1 MYTGVSNLAS
11 HMQMTR
17 TNTQAK
23 LALNSAGQ
31 EVASGRKSDLVKAT
45 GGDFGPLFAIE
56 RSLSQ
61 LDMRAQTIKDT
72 AAKAAAS
79 QLNMENIQNTLANYG
94 SDLLA
99 AVGIDSQPQ
108 AFSIANSARG
118 ALDRMVSS
126 LNAQYG
132 GQSLF
137 AGAAVDGPAVI
148 DAATMYADITALTMA
163 APDSTTAIAA
173 IDDYFFNPAGGFA
186 TGGFT
191 GSTLDAPGA
200 ELADGEVV
208 DYSLR
213 GDDIAIRQA
222 LRNVAMV
229 AVAANGDHGGS
240 NFDGMNMLK
249 EAAKGAISTQDG
261 LTGLRESLGHVQEQI
276 DTASARNSA
285 ESTTF
290 EINRNA
296 ILAADPYEAATRFQA
311 LEGQM
316 EAIYLMTSRLSSM
329 RLQNY
334 LR

>member
-1 MYTGVSNLAS
+1 MYTGVSNLSS
-11 HMQMTR
+11 HMQMAR

-23 LALNSAGQ
+23 LAMNSAGQ
-31 EVASGRKSDLVKAT
+31 EVSSGRKSDLIKAT

-61 LDMRAQTIKDT
+61 LDMRAQTIKD
-72 AAKAAAS
+72 AGAKAAAS
-79 QLNMENIQNTLANYG
+79 QLNMENFQNTLADYG
-94 SDLLA
+94 TDLLG
-99 AVGIDSQPQ
+99 AVGINSQSQ
-108 AFSIANSARG
+108 AFSIASSARG

-126 LNAQYG
+126 LNAQYA

-137 AGAAVDGPAVI
+137 AGAAVDGPAVV
-148 DAATMYADITALTMA
+148 DAATMYADIKALTMA
-163 APDSTTAIAA
+163 APDSLTAIAA

-186 TGGFT
+186 TTGFT
-191 GSTLDAPGA
+191 GSTLNAPGA

-213 GDDIAIRQA
+213 GDDLAIRQA
-222 LRNVAMV
+222 LRNVTMTAI
-229 AVAANGDHGGS
+229 AANSDHGGS
-240 NFDGMNMLK
+240 AIDGMNLLK
-249 EAAKGAISTQDG
+249 EAAQGAISTEDG
-261 LTGLRESLGHVQEQI
+261 LIGLREGLGHVEAQI
-276 DTASARNSA
+276 DTAAARNTA
-285 ESTTF
+285 ESSAF